1 MLLAYITYVRRGDF
15 IKIICAKL
23 PSSCGSEEIP
33 TVHCVEW
40 DLLLL
45 AAWLIAAS

>member
-23 PSSCGSEEIP
+23 PSGCGSEEIP
-33 TVHCVEW
+33 TVHCGMGSFGC
-40 DLLLL
+40 L